1 MGINN
6 KASGKIKK
14 ILSFSFV
21 NCFCWLPVSYE
32 RMADRLTQL
41 QDSVNQQAEHFTNSL
56 GILQQTAVPSQFPGF
71 GNKTPQQQQNEDHT
85 ILFAQ
90 LIARTA
96 KDIEVLIDS
105 LPNEE
110 SSTELQSASLLKLE
124 EENAEAANKLE
135 EAVKQGEATLKEIQ
149 AALHD
154 IAQAQLDMQRLEGNN
169 SEYTYK
175 N

>member
-1 MGINN
+1 
-6 KASGKIKK
+6 
-14 ILSFSFV
+14 
-21 NCFCWLPVSYE
+21 
-32 RMADRLTQL
+32 
-41 QDSVNQQAEHFTNSL
+41 
-56 GILQQTAVPSQFPGF
+56 
-71 GNKTPQQQQNEDHT
+71 
-85 ILFAQ
+85 

-135 EAVKQGEATLKEIQ
+135 EVVKQGEATLKEIQ

>member
-1 MGINN
+1 M
-6 KASGKIKK
+6 
-14 ILSFSFV
+14 
-21 NCFCWLPVSYE
+21 
-32 RMADRLTQL
+32 
-41 QDSVNQQAEHFTNSL
+41 
-56 GILQQTAVPSQFPGF
+56 
-71 GNKTPQQQQNEDHT
+71 
-85 ILFAQ
+85 
-90 LIARTA
+90 IARTA

-135 EAVKQGEATLKEIQ
+135 EVVKQGEATLKEIQ

-175 N
+175 NWYHKTKPIFFIHLKSTSR